1 MAAVTQYVS
10 NAFTPFVNSVKSGVN
25 STSSAFF
32 GSSNSGS
39 SSWFSS
45 NSFGSYGAS
54 SSTVSDTGRVVS
66 YVLAALTILL
76 FLLIIVH
83 FFFTPIFQ
91 FRPGNP
97 GFIPVPGGD
106 DGMLFWN
113 TGSTPQLLES
123 QLPIQGRS
131 FGYSLVLDT
140 FIQNPLQF
148 SPTYRILFSRGADRK
163 TTATGSDTLLGIL
176 NTYNLVVA
184 LKPDTNDLLVSVL
197 SGSST
202 TKSQEDIIVSN
213 VPVQQSF
220 RLGIIVMENALEV
233 YMNGSLVKT
242 RKYDYNIQSVT
253 GPIDTAKPDESTIA
267 KFQLL
272 KIWNRI
278 LTTSEMRYAKPD
290 LIVSAPVGALPMP
303 SSSAC

>member
-10 NAFTPFVNSVKSGVN
+10 NAFTPFINSVKSGVN

-45 NSFGSYGAS
+45 NSYGAS
-54 SSTVSDTGRVVS
+54 SSTITDTGRVMS
-66 YVLAALTILL
+66 YVLSILIILL

-83 FFFTPIFQ
+83 FFFNPIFQ

-113 TGSTPQLLES
+113 TGSTPQLVEE
-123 QLPIQGRS
+123 QLPIQGKS
-131 FGYSLVLDT
+131 FGYSLILDT
-140 FIQNPLQF
+140 FIENPLQF
-148 SPTYRILFSRGADRK
+148 SPSYRILFSRGAVRK
-163 TTATGSDTLLGIL
+163 TPATGVDTLLGIL

-202 TKSQEDIIVSN
+202 TKSQEDIVVSN
-213 VPVQQSF
+213 VPVQQPF

-253 GPIDTAKPDESTIA
+253 GPIDTAKPEESSIA

-290 LIVSAPVGALPMP
+290 LNVSTPVGALPMP